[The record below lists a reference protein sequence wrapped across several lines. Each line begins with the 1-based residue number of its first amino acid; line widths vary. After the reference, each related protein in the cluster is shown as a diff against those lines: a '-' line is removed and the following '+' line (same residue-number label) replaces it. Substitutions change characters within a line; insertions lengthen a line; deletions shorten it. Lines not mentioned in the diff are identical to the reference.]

1 METFLRGYG
10 FVLGRAHLSV
20 VLMFFF
26 FYVTF
31 QYSIDQ
37 WQRRRL
43 HARFNIF
50 SDERKYGTRAQH
62 IYHMDEDIN
71 VFAAPGPVQFKW
83 ASQEMS
89 PPDVRNID
97 VIPLFFFNAII
108 AWQVAA
114 AYDTHP
120 HT

>member
-1 METFLRGYG
+1 MELDGNVFARLWVRAKTRA
-10 FVLGRAHLSV
+10 FVCRANV
-20 VLMFFF
+20 F
-26 FYVTF
+26 F